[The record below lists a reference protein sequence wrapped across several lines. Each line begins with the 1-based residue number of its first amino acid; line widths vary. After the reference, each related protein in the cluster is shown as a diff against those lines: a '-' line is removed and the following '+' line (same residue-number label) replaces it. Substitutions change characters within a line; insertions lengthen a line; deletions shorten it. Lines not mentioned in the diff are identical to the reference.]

1 MKTAWAG
8 RGLVG
13 ECHVSAKTPTASGMG
28 VLMSA
33 VNGGMPFA
41 VWHAS
46 LSRAWLAFFQINQI
60 NQKNQKNQMLG
71 EKPHFLIDGIIDG
84 NDDFF

>member
-1 MKTAWAG
+1 MVI
-8 RGLVG
+8 L
-13 ECHVSAKTPTASGMG
+13 MG
-28 VLMSA
+28 A
-33 VNGGMPFA
+33 VDGGIPFA
-41 VWHAS
+41 LWHAS

-60 NQKNQKNQMLG
+60 NQKNQMLG